1 MIIYIILDIE
11 GNVPQH
17 AKPYVDIQ
25 AAIAYYTETAK
36 KYGIK
41 YNFDQVI
48 NSPSAKNIKRMR
60 LAVNKTLN
68 DKDNGDELHWIE
80 EELLS
85 SRLFEDPTGARV
97 SRIVINLLNDLH
109 ANTSTGTVLHDRIG
123 FSKFLLQKYP
133 YTDLEVQADTE
144 YQLFIS
150 SR

>member
-1 MIIYIILDIE
+1 MIIYIILDVE

-25 AAIAYYTETAK
+25 AALAYYTETAK

-41 YNFDQVI
+41 NNFDEVI
-48 NSPSAKNIKRMR
+48 NDPSAKNIKKMR
-60 LAVNKTLN
+60 LSVNETLN

-80 EELLS
+80 ENLLS
-85 SRLFEDPTGARV
+85 TRLFEDPTGARV
-97 SRIVINLLNDLH
+97 SRIVINLLNDLQ
-109 ANTSTGTVLHDRIG
+109 AISADTILRNRIA

-150 SR
+150 C

>member
-1 MIIYIILDIE
+1 MIIYIILDVE

-17 AKPYVDIQ
+17 AKPYVDVQ
-25 AAIAYYTETAK
+25 AALTYYTETAK

-41 YNFDQVI
+41 YNFDEVI
-48 NSPSAKNIKRMR
+48 NDPSVKNIKKMR
-60 LAVNKTLN
+60 LSVNEILN
-68 DKDNGDELHWIE
+68 DGDNGDELHWIE
-80 EELLS
+80 ENLS
-85 SRLFEDPTGARV
+85 STRLFEDPTGARV

-133 YTDLEVQADTE
+133 YTDLEVQADAE

-150 SR
+150 SK

>member
-1 MIIYIILDIE
+1 MALTLLFRRPGRHFYIRTLSSIFYYLNFQKEIYDNL
-11 GNVPQH
+11 
-17 AKPYVDIQ
+17 
-25 AAIAYYTETAK
+25 
-36 KYGIK
+36 
-41 YNFDQVI
+41 YNSRHRGQ
-48 NSPSAKNIKRMR
+48 PAKNIKRMR

-85 SRLFEDPTGARV
+85 SQLFEDPTGARV
-97 SRIVINLLNDLH
+97 SRLVINLLSDLH
-109 ANTSTGTVLHDRIG
+109 ANTSAGTELHDRIG